1 MRIPLFLPPTNE
13 TKLNTSI
20 FDYSHTNISNIVY
33 FRASIC
39 VCVCEYMC
47 VSGNYHCFIKITMNR
62 SHNISVAN
70 DVHLY
75 HKINPGVRFNEC
87 IQSWE
92 THKASS
98 LLLNMECIAS
108 N

>member
-1 MRIPLFLPPTNE
+1 
-13 TKLNTSI
+13 
-20 FDYSHTNISNIVY
+20 
-33 FRASIC
+33 
-39 VCVCEYMC
+39 
-47 VSGNYHCFIKITMNR
+47 MNR

-70 DVHLY
+70 DVYLY

-87 IQSWE
+87 IHSWE

-98 LLLNMECIAS
+98 LLVLLLNMECIAS